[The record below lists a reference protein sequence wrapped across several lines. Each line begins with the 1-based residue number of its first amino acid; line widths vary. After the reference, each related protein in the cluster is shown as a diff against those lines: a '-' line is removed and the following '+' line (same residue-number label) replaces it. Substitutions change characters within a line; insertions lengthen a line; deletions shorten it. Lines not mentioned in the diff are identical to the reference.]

1 MMRSA
6 VRSKVTWAAML
17 AALVVGLALLVVLS
31 SPGSHPKPAQAQTA
45 SRAALT
51 IDGFEIA
58 SFGKVD
64 EVTSSIKL
72 PRADGKA
79 AQLEPIRIVL
89 ERNATNSMEL
99 SSWHQAAVRGLTD
112 YRRDATLTF
121 YDATGTPTLEIF
133 LEKAW
138 PAEYHLEQQDAQMV
152 ERVTLTAA
160 SYQRVTP

>member
-1 MMRSA
+1 M
-6 VRSKVTWAAML
+6 RSKVTWAAML

-31 SPGSHPKPAQAQTA
+31 SQGSHPKPAQAQTA
-45 SRAALT
+45 ASLAALT
-51 IDGFEIA
+51 IDGVEIA
-58 SFGKVD
+58 TFSKVD

-89 ERNATNSMEL
+89 ERTATTSLEL